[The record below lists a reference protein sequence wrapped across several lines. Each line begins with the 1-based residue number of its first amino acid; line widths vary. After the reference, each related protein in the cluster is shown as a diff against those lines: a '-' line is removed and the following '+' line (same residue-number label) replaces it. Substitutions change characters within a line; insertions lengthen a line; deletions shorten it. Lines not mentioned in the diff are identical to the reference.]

1 MPKLKKIIK
10 PKAKSRKIARV
21 KKRDTSRSGYNEDQ
35 PCSRPGKKK
44 I

>member
-1 MPKLKKIIK
+1 MPKIKKTVTS
-10 PKAKSRKIARV
+10 KAKSRKIAPR